1 MVRKK
6 RPDAENFGGVCY
18 NPLLFLSQMKLKR
31 TLGKSHFFS
40 LVLLL
45 LGFAIAAG
53 PVHGQDPTP
62 TPSPSPAATPTPQR
76 GGTQELN
83 AEQVAES
90 TIIIYGLGGGR
101 QTLDQ
106 IRRTTFERGKVRMRN
121 AAGSM
126 DSSNYQRWIIRGENS
141 AKDKVRWEQELPA
154 TRYSLMHVDERIFG
168 VFNDTVFT
176 PQDEAARSFEQ
187 SMFRGIDA
195 LLRYKENESKIELVG
210 REKQL
215 GVEYFVLDVTDKK
228 DRKTRFYIS
237 VRTFRVMQLEY
248 EELGV
253 KYKRKFY
260 DYRFAQ
266 GTLVPYRTV
275 LWADDREIEEA
286 TIGTITFGQKV
297 DEGMF
302 LVG

>member
-1 MVRKK
+1 
-6 RPDAENFGGVCY
+6 
-18 NPLLFLSQMKLKR
+18 MKLKR
-31 TLGKSHFFS
+31 TLGISHFFS

-45 LGFAIAAG
+45 LGVAIAAG

-62 TPSPSPAATPTPQR
+62 TPSPSPTVTPAPQR
-76 GGTQELN
+76 NGTQELN

-101 QTLDQ
+101 QVLDQ
-106 IRRTTFERGKVRMRN
+106 IRRTTFERGRLRTRN

-126 DSSNYQRWIIRGENS
+126 DNSNYQRWIIRGENS

-154 TRYSLMHVDERIFG
+154 TRYSLMHVDDRIFG
-168 VFNDTVFT
+168 VFNDSVFT
-176 PQDEAARSFEQ
+176 PQDDAVRSFEQ

-195 LLRYKENESKIELVG
+195 LLRYKENESKLELIG

-228 DRKTRFYIS
+228 ERKTRFYVS
-237 VRTFRVMQLEY
+237 VRTFRVMMLEY
-248 EELGV
+248 EDLGV

-260 DYRFAQ
+260 DYRYAQ

-275 LWADDREIEEA
+275 LWADDKETEESS
-286 TIGTITFGQKV
+286 IGTITFGQKV

>member
-6 RPDAENFGGVCY
+6 RPDAEIFGGLCY

-31 TLGKSHFFS
+31 TLGKSLFFS
-40 LVLLL
+40 LAVLSASFVLTVPSL
-45 LGFAIAAG
+45 
-53 PVHGQDPTP
+53 GQDPTP
-62 TPSPSPAATPTPQR
+62 TPSPGPVATPTPQR
-76 GGTQELN
+76 GSAQEPS
-83 AEQVAES
+83 AEQVAET
-90 TIIIYGLGGGR
+90 TIVIYGLGGGR
-101 QTLDQ
+101 QVLDQ
-106 IRRTTFERGKVRMRN
+106 IRRTTFERGRLRTRN

-126 DSSNYQRWIIRGENS
+126 DNSNYQRWIIRGANS
-141 AKDKVRWEQELPA
+141 SKDKVRWEQELPA
-154 TRYSLMHVDERIFG
+154 TRYSLMHVDDRIFG
-168 VFNDTVFT
+168 VFNDSVFI
-176 PQDEAARSFEQ
+176 PQDSAVRAFEQ

-195 LLRYKENESKIELVG
+195 LLRYKENESTLELIG
-210 REKQL
+210 KEKQL
-215 GVEYFVLDVTDKK
+215 GVEYFLIDVKDKK
-228 DRKTRFYIS
+228 DRKTRFYVS

-286 TIGTITFGQKV
+286 MIGTITFGQKV